1 MLRPVTLPRGEAMLP
16 SWLRPALG
24 EQRWPAL
31 AVIIT
36 AIGLQIA
43 LPDEFVLRP
52 RTVAPAVEGV
62 LCLVLVLSN
71 PGRLDRPHPRL
82 RRLSLLLIGVL
93 AATNLVSTI
102 LLVHVVLSGT
112 KVSAVS
118 ILASGAAIWLTNVI
132 AFALWYWEFDR
143 GGPVDRAAAPRAT
156 PDFLF
161 PQMSDPRLDPDWRPN
176 FLDYLYVSFTN
187 ATAFSPTDTMPLTRW
202 AKMLMLAQSLISV
215 ITVILVA
222 ARAINVLPSSSGLQR
237 PPQTSYAPPCGQLA
251 PSTRSGPTATV

>member
-1 MLRPVTLPRGEAMLP
+1 MSESGASSVPHPEPVQPAGLGEHARWTLRPVTLPRGEPILP
-16 SWLRPALG
+16 AWLRPALG
-24 EQRWPAL
+24 EQRWSAL
-31 AVIIT
+31 AVIIV

-52 RTVAPAVEGV
+52 RTAAPAVEGA

-102 LLVHVVLSGT
+102 LLVHVVISGT
-112 KVSAVS
+112 KVSALS

-143 GGPVDRAAAPRAT
+143 GGPTARASAPRAT

-161 PQMSDPRLDPDWRPN
+161 PQMSDPRLDPAWRAN
-176 FLDYLYVSFTN
+176 FIDYLYVSFTN
-187 ATAFSPTDTMPLTRW
+187 ATAFSPTDTMPLSRW

-222 ARAINVLPSSSGLQR
+222 ARAINVLPSS
-237 PPQTSYAPPCGQLA
+237 
-251 PSTRSGPTATV
+251 

>member
-1 MLRPVTLPRGEAMLP
+1 MSESGASSVPHPEPVQPAGLGEHARWTLRPVTLPRGEPILP
-16 SWLRPALG
+16 AWLRPALG
-24 EQRWPAL
+24 EQRWSAL
-31 AVIIT
+31 AVIIV

-52 RTVAPAVEGV
+52 RTAAPAVEGA

-102 LLVHVVLSGT
+102 LLVHVVISGT
-112 KVSAVS
+112 KVSALS

-161 PQMSDPRLDPDWRPN
+161 PR
-176 FLDYLYVSFTN
+176 
-187 ATAFSPTDTMPLTRW
+187 
-202 AKMLMLAQSLISV
+202 
-215 ITVILVA
+215 
-222 ARAINVLPSSSGLQR
+222 
-237 PPQTSYAPPCGQLA
+237 
-251 PSTRSGPTATV
+251 